1 MATLF
6 IKYDFN
12 VGLSISPER
21 NPAGYANSDVQ
32 GLVED
37 MMSESSHSSCPFD
50 GALKALNDDSLW
62 SEDERDIVESIRAI
76 ILSHEDGGQQ
86 V

>member
-1 MATLF
+1 MSTLF

-21 NPAGYANSDVQ
+21 NPAGYASSDVQ

-37 MMSESSHSSCPFD
+37 MMSEGSHSSCPLD
-50 GALKALNDDSLW
+50 GALDALNDDSLW
-62 SEDERDIVESIRAI
+62 PEDEREIVESIKAVIEGHR
-76 ILSHEDGGQQ
+76 EDNYE
-86 V
+86 

>member
-1 MATLF
+1 MSLF
-6 IKYDFN
+6 INYDFN
-12 VGLSISPER
+12 VGLSVSPER

-37 MMSESSHSSCPFD
+37 VMSESSHSSCPFD

-62 SEDERDIVESIRAI
+62 SEDEREIVESIKAVIEGHREDD
-76 ILSHEDGGQQ
+76 HE
-86 V
+86 